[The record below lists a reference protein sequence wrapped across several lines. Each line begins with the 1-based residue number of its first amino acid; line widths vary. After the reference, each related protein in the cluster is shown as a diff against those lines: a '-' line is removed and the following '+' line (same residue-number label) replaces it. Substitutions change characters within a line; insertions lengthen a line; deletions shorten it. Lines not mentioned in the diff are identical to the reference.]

1 MESEGNIP
9 TGKPSAAVQGAQ
21 ALLRQLRE
29 KHGIQPATR
38 SELPCGQNAA
48 RPVEKNWSL
57 INAQTEL
64 RRRRREEGIANLTSH
79 RTTISETSPV
89 AHKSSAAPKK
99 YSSLDSR
106 TILVHPTILL
116 AMLRQHQEAPSR
128 AWLLLRVIDADGR
141 GWLDVEHIRHCLTA
155 KDSPLRIY
163 GWRRLRQLL
172 KQGEGVF
179 WQRDRDRLWLNG
191 AHKVAYKL
199 DLERLQGFPVEL
211 PVQALLGGIQA
222 VRAAFY
228 AAFHGGRD
236 SKPISRDA
244 LHELSGV
251 PSRTQLEYERVAHV
265 ERSRNVAI
273 GERYTT
279 ENLQERAWHH
289 GRGVFHF
296 VDKKGRQGRAG
307 REYVAWQMPNSYRA
321 DYQRRSRG
329 SRKRLNRE
337 LADLVNKGIPGN
349 DEQAIE
355 RIFFP
360 SGALAARR
368 YNRIPEQDAY
378 WQRGETARPGNG
390 LWCVISGMRNRQSRR

>member
-1 MESEGNIP
+1 MESEGIIP
-9 TGKPSAAVQGAQ
+9 TGRPSAAVQGAK

-29 KHGIQPATR
+29 KYGIQPATR

-64 RRRRREEGIANLTSH
+64 RRRRREEGIANLNSH
-79 RTTISETSPV
+79 RTAISETSPV
-89 AHKSSAAPKK
+89 AHKSSVAPKK
-99 YSSLDSR
+99 TSSLDSR

-155 KDSPLRIY
+155 KGSPLRIY

-179 WQRDRDRLWLNG
+179 WQRDKDRLWLNG

-236 SKPISRDA
+236 SKPISRDT

-289 GRGVFHF
+289 GRAVFRF
-296 VDKKGRQGRAG
+296 VDKRGRQGRAG
-307 REYVAWQMPNSYRA
+307 GEYVAWNLPNSYRTE
-321 DYQRRSRG
+321 YQRRSRG
-329 SRKRLNRE
+329 GRKRINRK
-337 LADLVNKGIPGN
+337 LADLLKKGIAGN
-349 DEQAIE
+349 DERAVE
-355 RIFFP
+355 KLFFP
-360 SGALAARR
+360 NGALAVRR
-368 YNRIPEQDAY
+368 YNRDPECDAY
-378 WQRGETARPGNG
+378 WQREQTTRSGKRI
-390 LWCVISGMRNRQSRR
+390 WCVIPGNR